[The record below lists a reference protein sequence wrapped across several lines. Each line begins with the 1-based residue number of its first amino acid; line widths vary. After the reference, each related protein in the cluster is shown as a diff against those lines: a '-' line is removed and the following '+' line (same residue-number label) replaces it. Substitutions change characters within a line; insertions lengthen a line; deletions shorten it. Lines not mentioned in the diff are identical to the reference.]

1 MSVHD
6 LTPDRREL
14 LQSLRLTEAQIQ
26 IVRATDKERVRAA
39 AARGA
44 LPGSPEQVLA
54 MMTAISMAAPEET
67 LRKEAL
73 ASAAGLPE
81 STTLSY
87 AESGSNPAI
96 LWFLYRAIESAPI
109 RSRIYTNRHT
119 PLPLL
124 ADAAKRETA
133 SDLLEL
139 LAGNQSKMA
148 ENPDFP
154 GFLIENPALSSVA
167 RARVEEFFMRTFAT
181 SLLAKQGFQNE
192 DDPDAAPVELGAAA
206 LDTSD
211 LPPEL
216 LVHGDPDEDERKFRE
231 DHKLSDDDLAPTD
244 SEAEDEDVQTD
255 AEGESPSQPASEQPE
270 GEIKQSLFGQLKN
283 MTIGKKIKLA
293 MMGNMEAR
301 KLLVKESNRLIQEA
315 VLKNPRITESEV
327 KVIASDKQTS
337 ADMIRV
343 ILSKRQLMRKYSMR
357 LTLVKHPK
365 TPTQTAM
372 TFLGQLRDNDLKQI
386 AKSKGIPGNIVKQAK
401 VLLAKK
407 K

>member
-1 MSVHD
+1 MSIHD
-6 LTPDRREL
+6 LSPDRKEL
-14 LQSLRLTEAQIQ
+14 LQSLKLSEAQVQ
-26 IVRATDKERVRAA
+26 IVRAADKERVRAA

-54 MMTAISMAAPEET
+54 MMTAISMAAPEED
-67 LRKEAL
+67 LRKQAL
-73 ASAAGLPE
+73 SCAATLPE
-81 STTLSY
+81 STTIGY
-87 AESGSNPAI
+87 AESGTNPAI
-96 LWFLYRAIESAPI
+96 LWFLYRAVDAAPI

-119 PLPLL
+119 PLSLL
-124 ADAAKRETA
+124 ADAAKRETSA
-133 SDLLEL
+133 DLLEL

-148 ENPDFP
+148 ENPEFP
-154 GFLIENPALSSVA
+154 GFLLENVHLPAVA
-167 RARVEEFFMRTFAT
+167 KSRVEEFFIRTFAS
-181 SLLAKQGFQNE
+181 SLLAKQGFKDE
-192 DDPDAAPVELGAAA
+192 DEPDAPTVELGAAA

-216 LVHGDPDEDERKFRE
+216 LEHGDPEEEERRFRE
-231 DHKLSDDDLAPTD
+231 EHKLGDDDSSTDAD
-244 SEAEDEDVQTD
+244 SEEAPQ
-255 AEGESPSQPASEQPE
+255 EGESQATEEEAP
-270 GEIKQSLFGQLKN
+270 KQSLFGQLKN

-293 MMGNMEAR
+293 LMGNMEAR

-343 ILSKRQLMRKYSMR
+343 ILGKRQLMRKYSMR

-372 TFLGQLRDNDLKQI
+372 TFLAQLRDNDLKQI

-401 VLLAKK
+401 VLLDKK